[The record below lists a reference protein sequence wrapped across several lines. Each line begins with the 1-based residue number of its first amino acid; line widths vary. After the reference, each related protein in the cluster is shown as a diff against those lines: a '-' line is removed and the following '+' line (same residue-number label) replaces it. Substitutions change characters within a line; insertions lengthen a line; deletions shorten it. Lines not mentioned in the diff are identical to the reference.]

1 MSDQVFSLAKDEV
14 FSLAKLEPGIKDIYI
29 GLDWDPAESGADID
43 LDAVLIAVG
52 DNGKVI
58 DGKHGEC
65 FLFYGNT
72 GRDNTPP
79 SPFMITEDNR
89 DGTDTGDLDD
99 DEAIFIY
106 SDKITDDMI
115 EIHIFVTYHDAKG
128 RTLTDVSRIG
138 MRAAPLVDGGPDV
151 SNQATYDVRDCGGG
165 EGAHM
170 CSLIRNPAGGWD
182 IKAVGEQAGNLA
194 QIAEV
199 HGLKIS

>member
-58 DGKHGEC
+58 DGKHAEC

-72 GRDNTPP
+72 GRDNNPP
-79 SPFMITEDNR
+79 GPFEITEDNR
-89 DGTDTGDLDD
+89 DGVDTGDLDD
-99 DEAIFIY
+99 ESIFIY
-106 SDKITDDMI
+106 SDKITEDMK
-115 EIHIFVTYHDAKG
+115 EIHVFVTYHEADG
-128 RTLTDVSRIG
+128 RTLADVSRIG
-138 MRAAPLVDGGPDV
+138 MRAAPLANGEPDV
-151 SNQATYDVRDCGGG
+151 SKQDTYDVRDAGGG

-170 CSLIRNPAGGWD
+170 CSLVRNPAGGWD
-182 IKAVGEQAGNLA
+182 IKAVGEQAGNLS
-194 QIAEV
+194 QIADI
-199 HGLKIS
+199 HGLKIQ